1 MSKLMVH
8 NRNSEAFLSAI
19 EALEK
24 RGAEEACLMIVD
36 GEPGLGKSAF
46 SQWWAVSTKSI
57 YLRAKKEWTPRW
69 MLRDLLASL
78 GVTPLYSFEKMY
90 KQARSQLML
99 LSDEA
104 NRENRSFAVVVDEV
118 DHISRKGRLLETL
131 RDLSDDLE
139 IPFILIGMGKVRHN
153 LTRFP
158 QVASRVGQYVEFKP
172 IDLLETIKLTEKSQ
186 SVTISEDLIAFLHQT
201 TKGRLREI
209 KEGLKALERFALRN
223 KREKL
228 TLHDMIGQT
237 LFMCRRTGRPIKVVA
252 K

>member
-1 MSKLMVH
+1 MSKQMVH
-8 NRNSEAFLSAI
+8 NRNSKAFLNAV
-19 EALEK
+19 EALES

-46 SQWWAVSTKSI
+46 AQWWAVNTRSI
-57 YLRAKKEWTPRW
+57 YLRARKEWAPRW
-69 MLRDLLASL
+69 MLKDLISAMGL
-78 GVTPLYSFEKMY
+78 VPRHSFEKMFS
-90 KQARSQLML
+90 QARDELTV

-104 NRENRSFAVVVDEV
+104 IRENRSFGIVIDEV

-139 IPFILIGMGKVRHN
+139 IPFILIGMGKVRHH

-158 QVASRVGQYVEFKP
+158 QVASRVSQYVAFEP

-186 SVTISEDLIAFLHQT
+186 NIEISEDLIAFLHRA
-201 TKGRLREI
+201 TKGRIREI
-209 KEGLKALERFALRN
+209 KEGLKAFERFAYRN
-223 KREKL
+223 NRSSL
-228 TLHDMIGQT
+228 CTQDMIGQT
-237 LFMCRRTGRPIKVVA
+237 LFMCRSTGRPIKVVS